1 MEHFL
6 PSDRLEL
13 TILKKTSKISLVIKN
28 LLIWKIVS
36 HKNLLFSKITSF
48 RWQEENNRLPF
59 SLIGIDDHQGL
70 EIKVWVYFFLLHMLS
85 FSKTEIENRKRFF
98 KGLGWCILWLSCQ
111 NEKWVPGGRNW
122 LGCWRWRC
130 WCRATNLSVWFM
142 QEKIGFWFSHH
153 VSKYNLY
160 VVSKE
165 FKSFFDG

>member
-1 MEHFL
+1 
-6 PSDRLEL
+6 
-13 TILKKTSKISLVIKN
+13 
-28 LLIWKIVS
+28 
-36 HKNLLFSKITSF
+36 
-48 RWQEENNRLPF
+48 
-59 SLIGIDDHQGL
+59 
-70 EIKVWVYFFLLHMLS
+70 MLS

-165 FKSFFDG
+165 FNHFLMDNWLVWGLEKSFELCFRADLIIKLSMTIIMLLTNSCFLKQMCWLLKNSKKRHTYIVNMKLSMKI

>member
-1 MEHFL
+1 MHFFYL
-6 PSDRLEL
+6 
-13 TILKKTSKISLVIKN
+13 SKQQAKN
-28 LLIWKIVS
+28 Q
-36 HKNLLFSKITSF
+36 LFSEITSS

-59 SLIGIDDHQGL
+59 SLIGIDDQGL

-153 VSKYNLY
+153 VS
-160 VVSKE
+160 
-165 FKSFFDG
+165 FKFRICWLIIDYGLEEIELCFRAGLIT